1 VDTLEQRLSKSSAWL
16 KSVGASINWLQ
27 EDVDDRV
34 SEISRDGGYNV
45 SHDVIMDNK
54 TLTAIFPIDAALDGA
69 GPNTVNECRITSATT
84 NIIVA
89 DVISAGF
96 TKNVVFQW
104 NGVYYRVVE
113 TPIQGVDAKTISF
126 MTDVPVPPLGA
137 NSDIKDHP
145 EFALYATKYSTKYP
159 RRVTGFEI
167 IWRPLCLSIFK
178 HQGALPLGKYQ
189 LIATPHNASGNNYKI
204 RAIET
209 PHNTPT
215 PTFGTGANDINF
227 KVKDLRMYICNVTG
241 PRVEDKSFFIDLEET
256 RCQKALLKN
265 TTNLSS
271 EPFEIEPSSYALTYC
286 LQDVNAGIDPKYSS
300 SRFRER
306 DGKELSLNRLFISLG
321 RNNYPSPDAEPSYK
335 EGNADDY
342 TTKCYVD
349 TAINCGGYFSEGGF
363 SSLDEWQRYGAIH
376 YFQTPRDTQ
385 DRSTR
390 AVVNTKFAENFD
402 NQANHVLFSHYRKA
416 VQVTIQRGTVISVKE
431 YVM

>member
-1 VDTLEQRLSKSSAWL
+1 MDTLEQRLSKSSAWL

-34 SEISRDGGYNV
+34 NAVSDDGNY
-45 SHDVIMDNK
+45 
-54 TLTAIFPIDAALDGA
+54 
-69 GPNTVNECRITSATT
+69 
-84 NIIVA
+84 
-89 DVISAGF
+89 
-96 TKNVVFQW
+96 
-104 NGVYYRVVE
+104 E
-113 TPIQGVDAKTISF
+113 TPILKADADDLKLQSDVKFDMNAGVLEISEGTDQLPPKQFMEAKGFVVGNKIRWASVNGNTFYTITTAINA
-126 MTDVPVPPLGA
+126 TDPTKYTCELSQPLSAGGTLSA
-137 NSDIKDHP
+137 HP
-145 EFALYATKYSTKYP
+145 EFAIFETKPSTEEP
-159 RRVTGFEI
+159 RKVTGFEI

-209 PHNTPT
+209 PHHTPT

-321 RNNYPSPDAEPSYK
+321 RNNYPTPDAEPSYK

-376 YFQTPRDTQ
+376 FFQTPRDNQ
-385 DRSTR
+385 DRTTR